1 MSLSSGYLAACPLS
15 IEQVHWCMDCCYKE
29 IQSRFDT
36 LSGSSETALETADS
50 TFNPQRTINALL
62 QRMVPIRFN
71 DNVSTPSTSKSGSLT
86 SSATSSRSSS
96 SASTSSR
103 AFKTKALGASAS
115 LKRKVFNPSAKVFSR
130 DSQKVPWEVHL
141 RSLSTEQMSEVLAEI
156 LSMAPVDWIP
166 QHLFDFIV
174 RPQGRTLK
182 DIMEMLP
189 SISQEVLKCLLS
201 SVDTLADIAS
211 REQQQSIAKNEINN
225 SVSPRTHA
233 RQTLIKRF
241 ASLVFRIDDSLAA
254 YTPISSLHPEIEG
267 TMPPPGTYQ
276 GLDVGM
282 FMDHYPTPQSVQ
294 DKASVFNFLIQG
306 AFENLI
312 QGYREDRQLT
322 SDVLFPYE
330 ETPVDWSL
338 CELHLV
344 EPPNDPD
351 PPCPSLPLP
360 PWRMKLP
367 RSILKKP
374 SKTQMMAIEPPENP
388 PCVLQLTSALRE
400 ESRAFQVPTPPP
412 SESPDDNET
421 EKSAQ
426 DTESAPSVEANP
438 YRHSTSRPLV
448 PRNSLWE
455 SSPPLHALPHPLPK
469 WATLRP
475 GYTYKTSYWQFKY
488 RQRAKRCYGSMD
500 LGDTSTYQALVR
512 RASEPE
518 WSHPKGRRNC
528 QNVSSIMKPTPRGS
542 VGRSDSCGP
551 AITTPPKLLKRP
563 SRKYPPFIGEVIPPT
578 PKIPKQVAQDGTP
591 TSDTTSESLAQPEK
605 CHRPVRD
612 QPTIVLLQ
620 KKSNDSLQVPVAGTR
635 TVRIITTQIQSF
647 NTATMLVK
655 ASEASNHNSD
665 IINNNRKM
673 LDRRSKSFDQLHP
686 CNITPRSTSRGT
698 ATVPLA
704 MPPPVELVDD
714 LFQPSQ
720 GDYPAT
726 LIPPMFLYTPSKIPH
741 PEAIL
746 ATTSVSPPTSP
757 SMQPKKSFHQMLFGK
772 KNTKIV
778 DHPAVEEKYVGT
790 HRKNKKHMWDTS
802 PKNTHA

>member
-1 MSLSSGYLAACPLS
+1 M
-15 IEQVHWCMDCCYKE
+15 I
-29 IQSRFDT
+29 
-36 LSGSSETALETADS
+36 
-50 TFNPQRTINALL
+50 
-62 QRMVPIRFN
+62 PIRFN
-71 DNVSTPSTSKSGSLT
+71 DNVSTPSTSKSVSLT

-115 LKRKVFNPSAKVFSR
+115 LKRKVFNPSVKVFSR

-156 LSMAPVDWIP
+156 LSMAPGDWIP

-211 REQQQSIAKNEINN
+211 REHQQSIVKNEINN

-267 TMPPPGTYQ
+267 TMPSPGTYQ

-294 DKASVFNFLIQG
+294 DKASVFNLLIQG
-306 AFENLI
+306 AFENLV

-330 ETPVDWSL
+330 ETPIDWSL

-374 SKTQMMAIEPPENP
+374 SKTQMMVIEPPENP
-388 PCVLQLTSALRE
+388 PCVIQLTSALKE
-400 ESRAFQVPTPPP
+400 ENGAIQVPTPPP
-412 SESPDDNET
+412 SESPDDIEAEQSGPVQHIVVPHMLSAILSNRHPSPPPVLQET
-421 EKSAQ
+421 AQ
-426 DTESAPSVEANP
+426 DTEAEANP
-438 YRHSTSRPLV
+438 SRHSTSRPLV

-500 LGDTSTYQALVR
+500 LGDTSTYQSLVR

-518 WSHPKGRRNC
+518 WSHPKSRRNG
-528 QNVSSIMKPTPRGS
+528 QNVSSIMKPTPGGS

-551 AITTPPKLLKRP
+551 TITTPPKPLKRP
-563 SRKYPPFIGEVIPPT
+563 SKKYPPITGEVIPPT
-578 PKIPKQVAQDGTP
+578 PKIPKQVAQVETP
-591 TSDTTSESLAQPEK
+591 TSIRTRESLDELEK
-605 CHRPVRD
+605 YHRPVRD

-620 KKSNDSLQVPVAGTR
+620 KKSNDSLKGAPGTR

-647 NTATMLVK
+647 NTATMLAK

-665 IINNNRKM
+665 TTNNNRRM
-673 LDRRSKSFDQLHP
+673 LDRRSKSFGQLHP
-686 CNITPRSTSRGT
+686 SDITPRSTSRGT

-704 MPPPVELVDD
+704 VPPPVELVDD

-726 LIPPMFLYTPSKIPH
+726 LIPPMFLYTPSKTPH

-746 ATTSVSPPTSP
+746 ATNSVSPPTSP
-757 SMQPKKSFHQMLFGK
+757 SIQPKKSFHQMLFGK

-778 DHPAVEEKYVGT
+778 DQAVEEKYVGIY
-790 HRKNKKHMWDTS
+790 RKNKKHMWDTS